1 MYRPLKLNF
10 MHQTILF
17 STILSICLLMAC
29 QETPPPVYQSFDEY
43 PVYEGTDL
51 GLTFTPTKAI
61 FKLYAPPAA
70 KAILRFYEKGA
81 GGTTTEEVNMLSLIH
96 I

>member
-1 MYRPLKLNF
+1 
-10 MHQTILF
+10 
-17 STILSICLLMAC
+17 MAC
-29 QETPPPVYQSFDEY
+29 QETPPPVYHSYEEY

-51 GLTFTPTKAI
+51 GLIFTPKKST

-70 KAILRFYEKGA
+70 KVILRFYEKGE
-81 GGTTTEEVNMLSLIH
+81 GGQAIEEINMERSEKGYGKQPFIK